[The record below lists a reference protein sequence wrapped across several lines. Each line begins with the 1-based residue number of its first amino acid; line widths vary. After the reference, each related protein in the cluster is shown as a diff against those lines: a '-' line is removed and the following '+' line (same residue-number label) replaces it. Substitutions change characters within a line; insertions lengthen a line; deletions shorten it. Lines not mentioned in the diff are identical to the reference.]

1 MRQTCDSLPVA
12 ALAAEIEQLRD
23 RHPGYV
29 IGAHWLETAYSR
41 ICAGEA
47 EADVL
52 RDYPPFAA
60 LTAEIERLTAEIARL
75 REERE

>member
-1 MRQTCDSLPVA
+1 MTEERRQSL
-12 ALAAEIEQLRD
+12 D

-52 RDYPPFAA
+52 QDYPPFAA
-60 LTAEIERLTAEIARL
+60 LTAEVERLTAEIARL